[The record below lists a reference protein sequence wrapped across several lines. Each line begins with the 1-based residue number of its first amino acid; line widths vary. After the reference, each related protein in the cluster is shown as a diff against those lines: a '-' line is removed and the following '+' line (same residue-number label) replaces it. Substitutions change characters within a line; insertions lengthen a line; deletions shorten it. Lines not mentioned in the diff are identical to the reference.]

1 MIHRQ
6 YTPTEIQLQAQ
17 IAIRNVW
24 YHFCVPAY
32 VNFARSGSFWNTF
45 FYTQST
51 CSKPAYMIRSIVLL
65 YNFRALCN
73 DRNAHTK
80 KNRISNSWHGIRYDW
95 HTFNWTVW
103 MLFSKIDKFFYI
115 IIVEIHLLFGSVYGK
130 VRFFLSNTF
139 HFDEKLKKIHANAYH
154 DPYPCMW
161 YL

>member
-24 YHFCVPAY
+24 YHFCMPAC
-32 VNFARSGSFWNTF
+32 VNFARSGLFWNTF

-80 KNRISNSWHGIRYDW
+80 KQ
-95 HTFNWTVW
+95 TVLVILG
-103 MLFSKIDKFFYI
+103 MAFVTID
-115 IIVEIHLLFGSVYGK
+115 IHLIEQFGFYLAKSIKFLHNYSRNSFVIWISLWK
-130 VRFFLSNTF
+130 SPFFTSKHMFF
-139 HFDEKLKKIHANAYH
+139 HFDEKLKIDANAYH
-154 DPYPCMW
+154 D
-161 YL
+161 L

>member
-1 MIHRQ
+1 MFGIIFVCLLMSTLLAVACFGIHFFTHSQPVLNQLIWLEALFCFIILEHCAMIETH
-6 YTPTEIQLQAQ
+6 IQ
-17 IAIRNVW
+17 
-24 YHFCVPAY
+24 
-32 VNFARSGSFWNTF
+32 
-45 FYTQST
+45 
-51 CSKPAYMIRSIVLL
+51 
-65 YNFRALCN
+65 
-73 DRNAHTK
+73 

>member
-32 VNFARSGSFWNTF
+32 VNFARSGLFWNTF
-45 FYTQST
+45 FYTHST

-80 KNRISNSWHGIRYDW
+80 K
-95 HTFNWTVW
+95 TVLVILG
-103 MLFSKIDKFFYI
+103 MAFVTIDIHLIEQFECYLAKSIKFYI
-115 IIVEIHLLFGSVYGK
+115 ITVEIHLLFGSVYRK

-161 YL
+161 HL